1 MKRRP
6 SGSLLL
12 SIVVHAVVAVALLNM
27 AFHYDIIRLPRPS
40 GPPPQVERVT
50 YVAVAPPAGGAL
62 GGTGAGAPPRAARPS
77 TGLAAPP
84 RVPTTVSEPK
94 PAAGTQG
101 GVEGGTGTGGGVG
114 PTTGIVPGV
123 ADPRLSVDA
132 RQWYPVPK
140 TQAQRTDSAIQAII
154 YAYND
159 SVAKASGGK
168 KPGDWTFEKGGGK
181 WGIDGNKIYLG
192 KFAIPSAVL
201 AALPLRIQGNPG
213 ERLNDRLVTT
223 HAGEIAE
230 HAASQYHDV
239 EFKDAVKRIRE
250 RKDRERQ
257 DRERQQRLAA
267 DAHPNDP

>member
-1 MKRRP
+1 MRRP

-12 SIVVHAVVAVALLNM
+12 SIAVHTVIAVVLLNM
-27 AFHYDIIRLPRPS
+27 AFHYDLISLPRSSVPE
-40 GPPPQVERVT
+40 PVVERIT
-50 YVAVAPPAGGAL
+50 YVAVSPPAGGAI
-62 GGTGAGAPPRAARPS
+62 GGMGTGAPARAERPS
-77 TGLAAPP
+77 TGLVAPP
-84 RVPTTVSEPK
+84 SVPTTVAAPQ
-94 PAAGTQG
+94 PAAGTPG
-101 GVEGGTGTGGGVG
+101 GVTGGTGSGGGVG

-123 ADPRLSVDA
+123 ADPRLTVDP

-140 TQAQRTDSAIQAII
+140 TQAQRTDSAVRAII

-159 SVAKASGGK
+159 SVAKASSGK

-181 WGIDGNKIYLG
+181 WGVDGNKIYLG

-213 ERLNDRLVTT
+213 ESLNDRLVGT

-250 RKDRERQ
+250 RKDRER
-257 DRERQQRLAA
+257 RERLAA
-267 DAHPNDP
+267 DGRTTDP

>member
-1 MKRRP
+1 MKTRRP

-12 SIVVHAVVAVALLNM
+12 SVAVHAVIAVVLLNM
-27 AFHYDIIRLPRPS
+27 AFHYDIISLPRSNAPE
-40 GPPPQVERVT
+40 PTVERIT
-50 YVAVAPPAGGAL
+50 YVRVAPIAGGGAVGGASTGEPAKAERPNTGLVAPPSVP
-62 GGTGAGAPPRAARPS
+62 TS
-77 TGLAAPP
+77 VAAPQ
-84 RVPTTVSEPK
+84 
-94 PAAGTQG
+94 PAAGTPG
-101 GVEGGTGTGGGVG
+101 GVAGGTGSGGGVG

-123 ADPRLSVDA
+123 ADPRLSVDP

-154 YAYND
+154 FAYND
-159 SVAKASGGK
+159 SVAKASGGR

-181 WGIDGNKIYLG
+181 WGVDGSKIYLG

-213 ERLNDRLVTT
+213 ERLNDRLVGTR
-223 HAGEIAE
+223 AGEVAE
-230 HAASQYHDV
+230 HAASQYHDL

-257 DRERQQRLAA
+257 ERLAA
-267 DAHPNDP
+267 QGRTTDP

>member
-1 MKRRP
+1 MRRP

-12 SIVVHAVVAVALLNM
+12 SIIVHTVVAVVLLNM
-27 AFHYDIIRLPRPS
+27 AFHYDIISLPKSNVPA
-40 GPPPQVERVT
+40 PVVERIT
-50 YVAVAPPAGGAL
+50 YVAVSPPAGGA
-62 GGTGAGAPPRAARPS
+62 
-77 TGLAAPP
+77 
-84 RVPTTVSEPK
+84 V
-94 PAAGTQG
+94 
-101 GVEGGTGTGGGVG
+101 GGTGTGAPARAERPSTGFVAPPSVPTTVAAPQPAAGTPGGVVGGTGSGGGIG
-114 PTTGIVPGV
+114 PATGIVPGV
-123 ADPRLSVDA
+123 ADPRLSVDP

-159 SVAKASGGK
+159 SVAKASGGR

-181 WGIDGNKIYLG
+181 WGVDGNKIYLG

-213 ERLNDRLVTT
+213 ESLNDRLVGT
-223 HAGEIAE
+223 HAREIAE
-230 HAASQYHDV
+230 HAASRYHDV

-257 DRERQQRLAA
+257 ERLAA
-267 DAHPNDP
+267 QGSATDP

>member
-1 MKRRP
+1 MRRP

-12 SIVVHAVVAVALLNM
+12 SIAVHLAIAVVVVNIV
-27 AFHYDIIRLPRPS
+27 FHYDIISAPRSNAPA
-40 GPPPQVERVT
+40 PQVERIT
-50 YVAVAPPAGGAL
+50 YVAVAPAGGAV
-62 GGTGAGAPPRAARPS
+62 GGTGTSAPARAARPS
-77 TGLAAPP
+77 TGFVAPP
-84 RVPTTVSEPK
+84 SVPTTIAAPQPV
-94 PAAGTQG
+94 AGTPG
-101 GVEGGTGTGGGVG
+101 GVVGGTGTGGGVG

-123 ADPRLSVDA
+123 ADPRLSVDP

-140 TQAQRTDSAIQAII
+140 TQAQRTDSAIHAII

-159 SVAKASGGK
+159 SVAKASGGR

-181 WGIDGNKIYLG
+181 WGVDGNKIYLG

-213 ERLNDRLVTT
+213 ERLNDRLVGT

-230 HAASQYHDV
+230 HAASQYHEV

-257 DRERQQRLAA
+257 ERLASDGRTA
-267 DAHPNDP
+267 DGHTNNP

>member
-1 MKRRP
+1 MRRP
-6 SGSLLL
+6 SGPLLL
-12 SIVVHAVVAVALLNM
+12 SIAVHLAVALVVVNIV
-27 AFHYDIIRLPRPS
+27 FHYDIISMPRSSVPA
-40 GPPPQVERVT
+40 PVVERVT
-50 YVAVAPPAGGAL
+50 YVAAAPAGGAV
-62 GGTGAGAPPRAARPS
+62 GGSGVGAAAPARAVRPS
-77 TGLAAPP
+77 TGFVAPS
-84 RVPTTVSEPK
+84 RVPTTIAAPQ
-94 PAAGTQG
+94 PAAGTPG
-101 GVEGGTGTGGGVG
+101 GVVGGTGSGGGVG
-114 PTTGIVPGV
+114 PATGIVPGV
-123 ADPRLSVDA
+123 ADPRLSVDP

-159 SVAKASGGK
+159 SVAKASGGR

-181 WGIDGNKIYLG
+181 WGVDGNKIYLG

-213 ERLNDRLVTT
+213 ESLNDRLVGT

-230 HAASQYHDV
+230 HAASRYHDV

-257 DRERQQRLAA
+257 ERIAA
-267 DAHPNDP
+267 QGRATDP

>member
-1 MKRRP
+1 MRRP

-12 SIVVHAVVAVALLNM
+12 SIGVHLAVALAVVNIV
-27 AFHYDIIRLPRPS
+27 FHYDIISSPRPIPA
-40 GPPPQVERVT
+40 PPVERLT
-50 YVAVAPPAGGAL
+50 YVAVAPAGGAA
-62 GGTGAGAPPRAARPS
+62 GGTSAGAPARAQRPS
-77 TGLAAPP
+77 TGFVAPPTVPTTIAPP
-84 RVPTTVSEPK
+84 RPV
-94 PAAGTQG
+94 AGTPG
-101 GVEGGTGTGGGVG
+101 GVEGGKGSGGGIG

-123 ADPRLSVDA
+123 ADPRLSVDP

-140 TQAQRTDSAIQAII
+140 SQAQRTDSAVQAII

-159 SVAKASGGK
+159 SVAKASGGR

-181 WGIDGNKIYLG
+181 WGVDGNKIYLG

-213 ERLNDRLVTT
+213 ESLNDRLVRT
-223 HAGEIAE
+223 HAGEITE

-250 RKDRERQ
+250 RKERER
-257 DRERQQRLAA
+257 RERLTA
-267 DAHPNDP
+267 DGHTADGHTSDP